1 MLPLANFFWKYVR
14 ISSGARMREFYYMPM
29 PDATMPVGGLN
40 FFIFT
45 AQSFVH
51 TLKLDFCRLVAT
63 DPEP

>member
-1 MLPLANFFWKYVR
+1 
-14 ISSGARMREFYYMPM
+14 
-29 PDATMPVGGLN
+29 MPVGGLN

-63 DPEP
+63 DPEPS